1 MWFRLRLFYC
11 VLLVSTGIII
21 VLPLVFNTLIIV
33 TALIHLLLQ
42 VDWLVMN
49 GRESMVE
56 VLLVPR
62 MVGVVIISVKGGQDS
77 VFMEILDVPILH
89 CVPSVV

>member
-1 MWFRLRLFYC
+1 MFYC

-49 GRESMVE
+49 CRESMVE

-77 VFMEILDVPILH
+77 VFMDILDVPILH